1 MTAGPLARPTA
12 GTATAHPDDPALR
25 ERVLRPYRTNCRY
38 LGPAEIRLDNEAVT
52 ASGAFRIG
60 ESCYIDDTGH
70 FNAVEFNICFNQ
82 IAYYLIAKCAQN
94 RLPPVFAAWTLD
106 DYWQRQLSDI
116 LITRFTSRFHRAIRG
131 QEFRGELSFTDFKL
145 RSGDNGRAPLALI
158 ESECRFWDEGG
169 GRCTGEIQIA
179 LTNLPQ
185 GAPR

>member
-12 GTATAHPDDPALR
+12 GTVTAHPDDPALR

-38 LGPAEIRLDNEAVT
+38 LGPAEVRLENEAVT
-52 ASGAFRIG
+52 ASGTFRIG

-145 RSGDNGRAPLALI
+145 RSGENGRAPLALI
-158 ESECRFWDEGG
+158 ESECRFWDKGG

>member
-1 MTAGPLARPTA
+1 MTAGPLARPAA

-38 LGPAEIRLDNEAVT
+38 LGSAEVRLENEAVT

-82 IAYYLIAKCAQN
+82 IAYYLIAKCVQN
-94 RLPPVFAAWTLD
+94 RLPPVFDAWTLD

-116 LITRFTSRFHRAIRG
+116 LITRYTSRFHRAIRG

-145 RSGDNGRAPLALI
+145 RSGENGKAPLALI